1 MKACIE
7 WKDGTIKELV
17 ARLAFEG
24 MGGWLIG
31 RVDG

>member
-1 MKACIE
+1 MKVCIE
-7 WKDGTIKELV
+7 WKDGRINGLV
-17 ARLAFEG
+17 TRLAFEG